1 MGRWGLGLNLPLVL
15 MKTNE
20 LTRHD
25 GIAFAKRGA
34 ECCIVILCRGRPKE
48 QVDLLFQQEIATI
61 YLPSLP
67 TYSPRPFGL

>member
-1 MGRWGLGLNLPLVL
+1 MNLPLVL

-34 ECCIVILCRGRPKE
+34 ECCVVIVLRAANG
-48 QVDLLFQQEIATI
+48 A
-61 YLPSLP
+61 
-67 TYSPRPFGL
+67 G